1 MRKRKL
7 SFRNRL
13 LALGI
18 AVTGAPLMLFSILV
32 LHQNSQLL
40 KTASDGCQRGA
51 ESDLDHVADSVY
63 RLCEDSRSAL
73 EHSVLDNLHSARV
86 LMDQTGKVGAD
97 SGSQVAWEAR
107 NQFTKAVSR
116 ISLPRFLVGEKRLD
130 QVFDVGTPV
139 AVVDSIRT
147 VTNATSTI
155 FERMNSE
162 GDMLRV
168 ATNVIGDDGKRAI
181 GTFIPAV
188 GADGQPNPVVSTVL
202 RGDTFVGRAFV
213 VNAWYMA
220 AYEPLI
226 DSRKNVTGMLYVGVP
241 EARATEALR
250 RSILNMKVGAT
261 GYIFVLN
268 AAGTMRGHYVI
279 SQGGQRDGEDVWE
292 SRDGKGKLFVQEI
305 CQKATALGPNEM
317 ATQLYPWK
325 NSIDNG
331 SYPKIARIK
340 YFKPWDWV
348 IGASLPEDEMYATV
362 TEVGRISHRSTAILF
377 MIGAVTLV
385 ITCAIWWFQANGMT
399 RRTDRIIRELSRASK
414 TVSSAAVQVSTT
426 SRQLAQ
432 DARKQAASNDK
443 ITDSLQQMGSGAQQN
458 LDHASALKQLAAE
471 ARGTAEGGA
480 LQMHAMTDTM
490 SQIQS
495 AGADVVKINRIID
508 EIAFQTNILALNAAV
523 EAARAGE
530 AGLGFAVVAEEVRN
544 LARRSADAARETSE
558 KIQRSM
564 SAGQRGVS
572 VADEVAGKLE
582 VIAASTRKLDELA
595 QSVAAASEQ
604 QNRGIGHIHVEAN
617 QMNQEIQSTAANAE
631 EGANRANEFTAQ
643 ARALDGVAMELR
655 ELFQR

>member
-1 MRKRKL
+1 MRKKTL

-18 AVTGAPLMLFSILV
+18 AVTGAPLILFSVLV

-40 KTASDGCQRGA
+40 ETASSGCQRGA
-51 ESDLDHVADSVY
+51 EADLDHVADSVY

-86 LMDQTGKVGAD
+86 LMDQTGKVGVDA
-97 SGSQVAWEAR
+97 GSQVTWEAR

-155 FERMNSE
+155 FQRMNSE

-168 ATNVIGDDGKRAI
+168 ATNVIGDDAKRAI
-181 GTFIPAV
+181 GTFIPAA

-202 RGDTFVGRAFV
+202 RGQTFVGRAFV

-226 DSRKNVTGMLYVGVP
+226 DAQKNVMGMLYVGVP

-250 RSILNMKVGAT
+250 RAILNIKVGAT
-261 GYIFVLN
+261 GYVFVLN
-268 AAGTMRGHYVI
+268 AAGSTRGHYVI
-279 SQGGQRDGEDVWE
+279 SKGGQRDGEDVWE
-292 SRDGKGKLFVQEI
+292 SRDGKGKLFIQEI
-305 CQKATALGPNEM
+305 CRKAVALGPGEM

-325 NSIDNG
+325 NSIDSG

-348 IGASLPEDEMYATV
+348 IGASLPEEEMYATV
-362 TEVGRISHRSTAILF
+362 TEVGRISRRNTTILF

-385 ITCAIWWFQANGMT
+385 ITCVIWWLQANGMT

-414 TVSSAAVQVSTT
+414 TVSSAAVQVSAT

-443 ITDSLQQMGSGAQQN
+443 ITDSLQQMGSVAQQN

-572 VADEVAGKLE
+572 VTDEVAGKLE

-604 QNRGIGHIHVEAN
+604 QNRGIGHIHVEAT

-643 ARALDGVAMELR
+643 ARALDGLAMELR

>member
-1 MRKRKL
+1 MRKKKL

-18 AVTGAPLMLFSILV
+18 AVTGAPLILFSILV
-32 LHQNSQLL
+32 LHQNGQLL
-40 KTASDGCQRGA
+40 ETASSGCQRGA
-51 ESDLDHVADSVY
+51 EADLDHVADSVY

-73 EHSVLDNLHSARV
+73 EHSVLDNLHSAKV
-86 LMDQTGKVGAD
+86 LMDQTGKVGVDA
-97 SGSQVAWEAR
+97 GSQVTWEAR
-107 NQFTKAVSR
+107 NQFTKAISR

-155 FERMNSE
+155 FQRMNAA

-202 RGDTFVGRAFV
+202 REGTFVGRAFV

-226 DSRKNVTGMLYVGVP
+226 DAQKNVMGMLYVGVP

-268 AAGTMRGHYVI
+268 AAGSTRGRYVI
-279 SQGGQRDGEDVWE
+279 SKGGQRDGEDVWE
-292 SRDGKGKLFVQEI
+292 SKDDGGKLFVQEI
-305 CQKATALGPNEM
+305 CRKAVALGPNEA

-325 NSIDNG
+325 NSIDGG

-348 IGASLPEDEMYATV
+348 IGASLPEEEMYATV
-362 TEVGRISHRSTAILF
+362 TEVGRISHRSTTILF
-377 MIGAVTLV
+377 MVGAVTLV
-385 ITCAIWWFQANGMT
+385 ITCVIWWLQANGMT
-399 RRTDRIIRELSRASK
+399 RRTDRIIRELGRASK
-414 TVSSAAVQVSTT
+414 TVSSAAVQVSAT

-443 ITDSLQQMGSGAQQN
+443 ITDSLQQMGTVASQN

-572 VADEVAGKLE
+572 VTDEVAGKLE

-643 ARALDGVAMELR
+643 ARALDGLAMELR